1 MSKND
6 DKDDVVKK
14 LAMLLTNAKTEH
26 LRAISILVQV
36 EISRRDALSF
46 AEDMKNEGNDHA

>member
-1 MSKND
+1 MKT
-6 DKDDVVKK
+6 

-26 LRAISILVQV
+26 LCAISILMQV
-36 EISRRDALSF
+36 EISRREALSF